1 MKAHELARSSFFKD
15 LSPAELTD
23 IAALMTKDHFQGGE
37 TIFEQGAP
45 GDYFFYIASGAVRVW
60 LALEDGGAREL
71 AELGPGQFFGELAL
85 LDKEPRTAGVEAVE
99 ACEVWKLE
107 REEFLNLLRGNA
119 QMAVK
124 LLHVVAARLRR
135 ADEVIQMLSSR

>member
-1 MKAHELARSSFFKD
+1 VKPHELARSSFFKD
-15 LSPAELTD
+15 LSAAELAD
-23 IAALMTKDHFQGGE
+23 VAALMNKDHFQAGE
-37 TIFEQGAP
+37 TIFRQGSP

-60 LALEDGGAREL
+60 LGLEDGGAREL

-99 ACEVWKLE
+99 NCEVWKLE

-124 LLHVVAARLRR
+124 LLQVVAGRLRR